1 MQATTVA
8 AQGVAEA
15 PYTIANFGLSLSSK
29 GKDVPTAKSL
39 LKYQIEALNLA
50 LLNMQ
55 ADLSLEFVKNS
66 VHTSSQVQED
76 WEYVKNNREMRGYVL
91 TYNLSFQID
100 DLDKVNKVFD
110 VLTSLAEV
118 RVANTT
124 FGLKPA
130 QREKLSKKA
139 LKNAFAKAYERF
151 ETECGVLGLD
161 VNDFEISNWEVTY
174 HDSRRGSR
182 VSNAMNARAASN
194 MDYESMLV
202 GAQGPTGPV
211 GAIGPGGMDA
221 IDLVSGLAE
230 VTVNI
235 EVGYT
240 KKARQNVLKANAAT
254 ADRLAVLDKFEEAE

>member
-8 AQGVAEA
+8 AQGLAEA

-39 LKYQIEALNLA
+39 LKHQIEALNLA

-66 VHTSSQVQED
+66 IHTSSQVQED
-76 WEYVKNNREMRGYVL
+76 WEYVKSNREMRGYIL

-110 VLTSLAEV
+110 VLTSLAKV
-118 RVANTT
+118 KVANPT

-161 VNDFEISNWEVTY
+161 VNNFEIVNWEVTY

-194 MDYESMLV
+194 MVYEAA
-202 GAQGPTGPV
+202 GAQGPEGPV

-230 VTVNI
+230 VIVNI
-235 EVGYT
+235 EVGYA
-240 KKARQNVLKANAAT
+240 KKVKQNVLEANAVT
-254 ADRLAVLDKFEEAE
+254 AARLAVLDKFEEVE

>member
-15 PYTIANFGLSLSSK
+15 PYTIANFSVSLSSN
-29 GKDVPTAKSL
+29 GKTVPDAKSL
-39 LKYQIEALNLA
+39 LKTRIEGLNKA

-55 ADLSLEFVKNS
+55 SGLSFEFVKNS

-91 TYNLSFQID
+91 TYSLSFQIE
-100 DLDKVNKVFD
+100 DLDKVNQVFD
-110 VLTSLAEV
+110 ILTSLPNV
-118 RVANTT
+118 NVGNPT
-124 FGLKPA
+124 FGLKPT

-139 LKNAFAKAYERF
+139 LKNAFVKAYERF

-161 VNDFEISNWEVTY
+161 VSEFEIANWEVTY

-182 VSNAMNARAASN
+182 VSNAMNARVVSN
-194 MDYESMLV
+194 MAYESAAV

-235 EVGYT
+235 EVGYA
-240 KKARQNVLKANAAT
+240 KKVAPAPKP
-254 ADRLAVLDKFEEAE
+254 AV